1 MGKNSLQ
8 ERSIA
13 LFFAKIDGLSA
24 KVLFIKN
31 KMRKN
36 IYLITYKS
44 FHIHFLDE

>member
-13 LFFAKIDGLSA
+13 LFFFAKIDGLSA
-24 KVLFIKN
+24 KVLFIK

>member
-24 KVLFIKN
+24 KVLFIKKN
-31 KMRKN
+31 KEK
-36 IYLITYKS
+36 YLIN
-44 FHIHFLDE
+44 HL